1 MEAKSKYLLRNTSIL
16 MISNFSSKIFVFF
29 LVPLYTSVL
38 TTSEYGTYD
47 LMMSTVSL
55 LYPVLTL
62 NIVDAVM
69 RFTMDDTYPKKKVV
83 SIGFR
88 YIAISIGLT
97 ALITSVLHICNVWDG
112 LLKYFILYYIFYVLN
127 QLLLQFAK
135 GMEKVNDMA
144 IAGFISTL
152 VTLSSNILLLLIF
165 KLGVIG
171 FFAANIL
178 SQVISGGYLLI
189 RLKVWEYIEIK
200 KQDIFLRKQMLLYS
214 VPLITTTLGWW
225 VNNSLDRCAVSLIC
239 GIDANGLLSISYKI
253 PTILTT
259 VQNIFIQA
267 WAISAIKEYGE
278 SNTNTFYG
286 KAFSFVNLVMCVTCS
301 GLILLTRPLATI
313 LYAKEFYAA
322 WKYVPFL
329 LISTVFGC
337 ASGLLGPV
345 LSAKKDTKTMMWSAI
360 IGAGVNAILNIGLIY
375 LIGIQGA
382 TIATAISS
390 LVIYIVRRYGVAK
403 DIIIEDKYYLT
414 WILLTIQAAVEIMIE
429 YWIIEIVI
437 CIIMIGVNYK
447 NIATAIKIAKRV
459 MRR

>member
-1 MEAKSKYLLRNTSIL
+1 
-16 MISNFSSKIFVFF
+16 
-29 LVPLYTSVL
+29 
-38 TTSEYGTYD
+38 
-47 LMMSTVSL
+47 
-55 LYPVLTL
+55 
-62 NIVDAVM
+62 
-69 RFTMDDTYPKKKVV
+69 
-83 SIGFR
+83 
-88 YIAISIGLT
+88 
-97 ALITSVLHICNVWDG
+97 
-112 LLKYFILYYIFYVLN
+112 
-127 QLLLQFAK
+127 
-135 GMEKVNDMA
+135 
-144 IAGFISTL
+144 
-152 VTLSSNILLLLIF
+152 
-165 KLGVIG
+165 
-171 FFAANIL
+171 
-178 SQVISGGYLLI
+178 
-189 RLKVWEYIEIK
+189 
-200 KQDIFLRKQMLLYS
+200 
-214 VPLITTTLGWW
+214 
-225 VNNSLDRCAVSLIC
+225 
-239 GIDANGLLSISYKI
+239 
-253 PTILTT
+253 
-259 VQNIFIQA
+259 
-267 WAISAIKEYGE
+267 
-278 SNTNTFYG
+278 
-286 KAFSFVNLVMCVTCS
+286 MCVTCS